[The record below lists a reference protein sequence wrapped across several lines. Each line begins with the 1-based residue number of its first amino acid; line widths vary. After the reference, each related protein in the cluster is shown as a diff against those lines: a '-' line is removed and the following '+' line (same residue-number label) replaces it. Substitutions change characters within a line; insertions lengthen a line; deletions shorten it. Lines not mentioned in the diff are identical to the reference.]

1 MPENKF
7 DLNKVLQAVKLYTPI
22 DYRIQVPQLSTM
34 RNFENWRTDQGYKT
48 GEEKQKE
55 FEDNIKAMQERTV
68 GLSDADSATDWYHAM
83 ETNPVKRAEWDR
95 QAAAV
100 TGHGIGAIATI
111 ASAGTMGW
119 IPSLIST
126 GTGYAGG
133 YGGYKLGEAIDNKY
147 GTNTAPWLSFAGG
160 MLGGYGGYKG
170 LVKLG
175 NAYTPLSLGKTMV
188 TGQHT
193 GWYGP
198 QFGKDVIDD
207 IATQALKKNTIPYG
221 TVKWYGPTMGKTT
234 AAKTNTNLVDFD
246 DYIRPDLEKL
256 ASELGMTRQQ
266 LMMSQDP
273 TVRERARQVMLK
285 SIDDWRVKPQNDGKT
300 LVISKSDVLQ
310 DPIFDNQPLV
320 LKKNTFLQRNAA
332 RGETDINNSIDW
344 YNSTRRKGGS
354 KLMEWPDETGVY
366 ITELEP
372 FTPNSHNITFTP
384 KQSTKGSY
392 AWFERPSKLTE
403 AERLGIPKGQRNQP
417 HNPTAT
423 QRVFSVLGRDPNVP
437 TGGVRD
443 FTASQFAENQLQSLY
458 KFLQQHGVDAK
469 NITLSDLENLY
480 GRRYNAI
487 KSASHNNY
495 NLAVPQGTEALPR
508 QWEIRAFDPEGLVGE
523 MMITGPTR
531 KHPDML
537 PEIWEKYSRN
547 RPGASIDM
555 VRNAT
560 RADGASM
567 YHPVYGWYNVEVP
580 TRTPV
585 SGVSQRMY
593 DAGVPVAQQ
602 TNNGRGL
609 MSGEIYLQPQRSAAV
624 LKHYPNKQII
634 RNNGEWHWENL
645 DPTKVTTRDSPVY
658 LLTKPS
664 GTYQHIPTKS
674 SLFYPSA
681 IKDGQITTNINHGS
695 IFLEEGGKINP

>member
-417 HNPTAT
+417 IFTEPTSAYGNIRFIRNLNVVPDVEDGFALLAPKENNLLNVTTDIPFRTHGHYKNRPHHYIYFRPEALSGHAPMSIKPMDTFFINNNIKVRPDQITFVSGDINALRVARQRGFRVKSSPELIKAHNTEILEQNSIKNAKSIFGKLSKGAGDLRT
-423 QRVFSVLGRDPNVP
+423 EAIDNYFTKLGRPTFDDYIKLQNKTGLSADVVPIQNV
-437 TGGVRD
+437 TS
-443 FTASQFAENQLQSLY
+443 TAPFY
-458 KFLQQHGVDAK
+458 KHIYFEKIPDIESALMKKVGYPQHPREINMNEFINNTKYFLG
-469 NITLSDLENLY
+469 
-480 GRRYNAI
+480 
-487 KSASHNNY
+487 
-495 NLAVPQGTEALPR
+495 
-508 QWEIRAFDPEGLVGE
+508 
-523 MMITGPTR
+523 
-531 KHPDML
+531 
-537 PEIWEKYSRN
+537 
-547 RPGASIDM
+547 
-555 VRNAT
+555 
-560 RADGASM
+560 
-567 YHPVYGWYNVEVP
+567 
-580 TRTPV
+580 
-585 SGVSQRMY
+585 
-593 DAGVPVAQQ
+593 
-602 TNNGRGL
+602 
-609 MSGEIYLQPQRSAAV
+609 
-624 LKHYPNKQII
+624 
-634 RNNGEWHWENL
+634 
-645 DPTKVTTRDSPVY
+645 
-658 LLTKPS
+658 
-664 GTYQHIPTKS
+664 S
-674 SLFYPSA
+674 SL
-681 IKDGQITTNINHGS
+681 K
-695 IFLEEGGKINP
+695 EGGKINPQQ